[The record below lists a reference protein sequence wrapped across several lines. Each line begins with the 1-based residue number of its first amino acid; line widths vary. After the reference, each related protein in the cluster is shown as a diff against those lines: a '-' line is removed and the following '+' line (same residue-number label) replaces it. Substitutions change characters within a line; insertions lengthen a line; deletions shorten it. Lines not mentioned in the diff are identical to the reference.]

1 MPVGTGFR
9 KRSRPHN
16 ELEQD
21 DVLKTRHPA
30 RQDRGEVKMATT
42 KRRDSKTM
50 TLTPDPEEPVE
61 DVVTQPKRPDSGR
74 FRLQVDRQ
82 TKGSYST
89 TEAAEAAGLAIKKAY
104 PILYVAVYDGV
115 DSVTKVIELP

>member
-1 MPVGTGFR
+1 
-9 KRSRPHN
+9 
-16 ELEQD
+16 
-21 DVLKTRHPA
+21 
-30 RQDRGEVKMATT
+30 MATT
-42 KRRDSKTM
+42 KRRESKTM

-61 DVVTQPKRPDSGR
+61 DVTTQPKRPDTGR

-82 TKGSYST
+82 TKGSYPT